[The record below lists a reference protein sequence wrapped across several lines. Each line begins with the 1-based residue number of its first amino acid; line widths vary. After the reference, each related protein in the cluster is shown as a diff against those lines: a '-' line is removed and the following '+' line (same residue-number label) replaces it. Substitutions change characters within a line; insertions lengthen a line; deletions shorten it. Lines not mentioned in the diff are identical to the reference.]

1 MIKFIRSHW
10 TAKLLIAFLVVLL
23 LTGIIHTAAMNI
35 SIRGTYD
42 RHFGKMGET
51 MQGMMDG
58 RRGMPLYENF
68 RAAVNDSLI
77 YSAAAAFLIA
87 GAASILS
94 SRLITRPVKT
104 LTKASLQ
111 LSHGEYHQ
119 RIPDELISE
128 DELGQLAVSFNQMA
142 AKLEETERTRR
153 KMIAD
158 ISHELRT
165 PLTVI
170 KGSME
175 GLLDG
180 VLEPNADTF
189 NQVYKDAMRLQRL
202 VEDLQELSQVE
213 ASQFTLHFKN
223 VSLAEVVHEAADS
236 LSLSFQNKDVQLNVD
251 LGANPIEISAD
262 RDRLIQVLRNLLENA
277 LRFTPAGGHVDIS
290 ASGNQHEV
298 LITVS
303 DNGIGI
309 DADDLPHLFERFY
322 RADSS
327 RTRMN
332 GGGSGIGLTI
342 CKTLVEAHGGRI
354 WVESGGRDK
363 GSTFSFTLPKKSEK

>member
-1 MIKFIRSHW
+1 
-10 TAKLLIAFLVVLL
+10 
-23 LTGIIHTAAMNI
+23 
-35 SIRGTYD
+35 
-42 RHFGKMGET
+42 

-277 LRFTPAGGHVDIS
+277 LRYSQDLVEIHLDCETATPVLFVLDRGPGIPEAERDAVFRPYYRLETSRSRLTGGTGLGLAVAYQLALS
-290 ASGNQHEV
+290 NQME
-298 LITVS
+298 L
-303 DNGIGI
+303 
-309 DADDLPHLFERFY
+309 HLGAR
-322 RADSS
+322 R
-327 RTRMN
+327 
-332 GGGSGIGLTI
+332 GGGTVASVRLPPLELGP
-342 CKTLVEAHGGRI
+342 AHVLRSSKA
-354 WVESGGRDK
+354 VDA
-363 GSTFSFTLPKKSEK
+363 PSEGA